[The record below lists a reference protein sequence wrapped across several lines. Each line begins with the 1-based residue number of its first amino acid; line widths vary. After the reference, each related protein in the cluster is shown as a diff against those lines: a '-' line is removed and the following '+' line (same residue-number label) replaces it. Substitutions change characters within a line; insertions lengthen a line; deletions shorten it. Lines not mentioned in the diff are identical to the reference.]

1 MSKKDAITIARV
13 VLFSALAIIT
23 TVCLIVFAS
32 AYNNIVENIEDS
44 ETEFTEITNIT
55 EYTRVTDITFT
66 HKFTTATYTL
76 PNKTLITYT
85 TSTTAENDF
94 IGATLPTTDFTT
106 NTTTNSTT
114 ISTTI
119 STKEITTTSTQTTVS
134 TTNTTTSAA
143 TTNTTTTFPETTTT
157 IEITTQAT
165 EDDNKGSLI
174 GNFRGT
180 YYCYGKTNVT
190 GGSGRTLIDC
200 SVGDG
205 TVKGS
210 IASWSLYSMLGY
222 NRDGRTKVYIESGS
236 CPALNGYYY
245 LDDSTAA
252 WVGNTIDF
260 YYDYQSNCQFQYIG
274 ILTDLKVYS

>member
-13 VLFSALAIIT
+13 VLFSAISIIT
-23 TVCLIVFAS
+23 TVCLVVFAS
-32 AYNNIVENIEDS
+32 TYNNIVENIEDS
-44 ETEFTEITNIT
+44 EIEFTKVTNIT
-55 EYTRVTDITFT
+55 EYTKHTDITFT
-66 HKFTTATYTL
+66 HKFTTVTYTL
-76 PNKTLITYT
+76 PNKTLITST

-106 NTTTNSTT
+106 NSTT
-114 ISTTI
+114 ISTT
-119 STKEITTTSTQTTVS
+119 TTTIQTTVS
-134 TTNTTTSAA
+134 TTNTTTSTT

-157 IEITTQAT
+157 IETTTQTT
-165 EDDNKGSLI
+165 ENNDKGSLI

-200 SVGDG
+200 SIGDG

-210 IASWSLYSMLGY
+210 IASWTLYSLLGY
-222 NRDGRTKVYIESGS
+222 NRDGRTKVYIESNS

-260 YYDYQSNCQFQYIG
+260 YYDFQSNCQFQYIG
-274 ILTDLKVYS
+274 VLTDLKVYS